1 MKRQQKPGQTDLRWG
16 VSCLR
21 MSSFQ
26 SGTQEESATST
37 SAAPL
42 NPFPSFVFNW
52 VKTENPSSH
61 KLVVVNGN
69 SSRMLFQLSKG
80 KSSFI
85 LIQNADK
92 LNAS

>member
-1 MKRQQKPGQTDLRWG
+1 MKHKQKPGQTDLTWG
-16 VSCLR
+16 VSCLCKT
-21 MSSFQ
+21 SLQ
-26 SGTQEESATST
+26 SGTQEESATRI
-37 SAAPL
+37 SAAPR
-42 NPFPSFVFNW
+42 NPFLSFVFNW

-69 SSRMLFQLSKG
+69 SSRVLFRLSNG